1 MPPEKVDVPYTRM
14 SFWPAAM
21 VPALL
26 MPPANTA
33 PVIDIPTR
41 GGSAD
46 RARGIDLDPG
56 ADKAGIENLAID
68 AAVGD
73 RQGAG
78 DRPGI
83 ADVAGEGRT
92 GNVDRRSDAG
102 IGVRERSGIGHDKPP
117 ARVEWSPDTKVNRA
131 RRSVYLLFSNILPAP
146 QPRIDTRSRRGRD
159 STIARY

>member
-1 MPPEKVDVPYTRM
+1 
-14 SFWPAAM
+14 
-21 VPALL
+21 

-83 ADVAGEGRT
+83 ADIAGEGRT

-102 IGVRERSGIGHDKPP
+102 IVVRERSGIGHDKPP
-117 ARVEWSPDTKVNRA
+117 ARFKWRLTKRLVHR
-131 RRSVYLLFSNILPAP
+131 FHETDHMW
-146 QPRIDTRSRRGRD
+146 RIHIFRCGF
-159 STIARY
+159 